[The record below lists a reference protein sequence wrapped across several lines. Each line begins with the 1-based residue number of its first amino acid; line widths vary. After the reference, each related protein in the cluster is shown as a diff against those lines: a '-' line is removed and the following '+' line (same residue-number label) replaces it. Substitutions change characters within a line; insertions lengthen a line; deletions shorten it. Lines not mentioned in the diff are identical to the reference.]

1 MALAAVGDRRRA
13 RLALQRLAEANAMNG
28 MEFNEWFHGLT
39 GEPMGMTG
47 QSWNAAAFL
56 LAAAALEQRIF

>member
-1 MALAAVGDRRRA
+1 
-13 RLALQRLAEANAMNG
+13 MNG